1 MDRRNSPV
9 AHSRP
14 RCALMTLAA
23 LMIMGG
29 PSSIAQAQ
37 TAIDAPAPRTAAA
50 SAEYRINAGD
60 DLDIY
65 VWGEERMQ
73 RTVRILPDG
82 TFAIPLAGTIAAMDR
97 TVAQIATEIRTRIAG
112 NFRERVPEVTVTVR
126 NTAGMNFFVVGKVRN
141 PGSYASG
148 RTIDVVQALSMAGG
162 LAEFADA
169 KHAVILRHTRN
180 GQVVEPIALTNVLKG
195 ARRLDAGMLPDALPT
210 LRSGDVLVIP

>member
-1 MDRRNSPV
+1 
-9 AHSRP
+9 
-14 RCALMTLAA
+14 MTLAA

>member
-1 MDRRNSPV
+1 MDHRNSPV
-9 AHSRP
+9 AHSRL
-14 RCALMTLAA
+14 RCALMPLAA
-23 LMIMGG
+23 LSIMVG
-29 PSSIAQAQ
+29 PGSIAQAQ
-37 TAIDAPAPRTAAA
+37 TASDAPAPRTAAG

-97 TVAQIATEIRTRIAG
+97 TVAQIASEIRTRIAG

-169 KHAVILRHTRN
+169 KHAVILRHTRD